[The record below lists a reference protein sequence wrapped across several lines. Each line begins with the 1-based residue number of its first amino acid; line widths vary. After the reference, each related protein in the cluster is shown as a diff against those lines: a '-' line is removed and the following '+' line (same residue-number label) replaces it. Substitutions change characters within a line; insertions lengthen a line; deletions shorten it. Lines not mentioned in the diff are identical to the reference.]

1 MIPLFSLRTAL
12 KKSNHQGMLVPLADH
27 YQNEY
32 VPKSAKR
39 LEWLTGFT
47 GSAGFAIVLQNTAA
61 LFVDGRYTLQAP
73 QEVDTTLFS
82 VVPVAEQSPQAWLA
96 EQAQNGDR
104 IAYDPWLH
112 TADNIKK
119 FTKALDNTR
128 VTLDAIERNP
138 IDALWIDQ
146 PPQPTTPIVLH
157 VQEYAGKSWQEK
169 LAESIALLH
178 KQHVEAVVLSNPA
191 SICWLLNIRA
201 NDVPHTPLSLG
212 YAIVHTTGNV
222 QLFTHPAKVSDAI
235 REHFGAAVTYAAE
248 QDILTALQQ
257 LSHTNIL
264 LDKTT
269 APSVFAGLLPAAIL
283 GDDPCTLPKAIKNET
298 EIAGT
303 RAAHK
308 RDGAALT
315 KFLQWLQTDAVVGS
329 VTEMECADK
338 LESFRRA
345 TNQLKDLSFPTI
357 AGSGGNGAIVHY
369 RATPKTN
376 RTLQQGDIF
385 LLDSGAQ
392 YLDGTTDVTRTVFIG
407 NGMPTREQQ
416 DRFTRVLKGH
426 IAIATAR
433 FPKGTTGAQLD
444 TLARIALWQA
454 GLDYDHGTG
463 HGVGSYSSVHEA
475 PIGISKRYTDVALVH
490 GMIVSNEPGYYKTGD
505 YGIRLEN
512 LVLVREDLPQ
522 PAGGER
528 HMLGFETLTLAPFD
542 ERLIAWDLLTAAE
555 TAWLAAYQA
564 QSLQNAL

>member
-1 MIPLFSLRTAL
+1 MTNFPLTLLRQVL
-12 KKSNHQGMLVPLADH
+12 ESQGIQGMLIPLADH

-32 VPKSAKR
+32 VPESAKR

-47 GSAGFAIVLQNTAA
+47 GSAGFAIVLHNKAA

-73 QEVDTTLFS
+73 QEVDENLFTI
-82 VVPVAEQSPQAWLA
+82 VPLSEQSPQSWL
-96 EQAQNGDR
+96 EENTQSGDV
-104 IAYDPWLH
+104 IVYDPWLH

-119 FTKALDNTR
+119 FSTALNNTG
-128 VTLDAIERNP
+128 VELVALESNP
-138 IDALWIDQ
+138 IDVIWADQ
-146 PPQPTTPIVLH
+146 PPQPATPIVLH
-157 VQEYAGKSWQEK
+157 PEEHAGKSWQEK
-169 LAESIALLH
+169 LVEIIATLH
-178 KQHVEAVVLSNPA
+178 KQNRESVVLSNPA

-222 QLFTHPAKVSDAI
+222 QMFTHPDKVSPSI
-235 REHFGAAVTYAAE
+235 KQHFGEAVTWAAE
-248 QDILTALQQ
+248 QDIIKALEQVA
-257 LSHTNIL
+257 STGIL

-269 APSVFAGLLPAAIL
+269 APSVFAGLLPDAIL

-298 EIAGT
+298 EITGT

-315 KFLQWLQTDAVVGS
+315 KFLHWLQTDAVVGS
-329 VTEMECADK
+329 VTEMDCADK

-357 AGSGGNGAIVHY
+357 AGSGENGAIVHY

-385 LLDSGAQ
+385 LVDSGAQ
-392 YLDGTTDVTRTVFIG
+392 YVDGTTDVTRTVFIG
-407 NGMPTREQQ
+407 NGTPTREQQ

-444 TLARIALWQA
+444 SLARMALWQA

-512 LVLVREDLPQ
+512 LVLVREDLEQ
-522 PAGGER
+522 PEGGER
-528 HMLGFETLTLAPFD
+528 LMLGFETLTLAPFD
-542 ERLIAWDLLTAAE
+542 ERLIAWELLSEAE
-555 TAWLAAYQA
+555 TAWLREYQA
-564 QSLQNAL
+564 QCA

>member
-1 MIPLFSLRTAL
+1 MTDLPLTLLRHSLKA
-12 KKSNHQGMLVPLADH
+12 HAFQGMLIPLADH

-32 VPKSAKR
+32 VPDSAKR

-47 GSAGFAIVLQNTAA
+47 GSAGFAIVLHNKAA

-73 QEVDTTLFS
+73 QEVDENLFTI
-82 VVPVAEQSPQAWLA
+82 VPLSEQSPQAWL
-96 EQAQNGDR
+96 EENTQSGDV
-104 IAYDPWLH
+104 IVYDPWLH
-112 TADNIKK
+112 TADTIKK
-119 FTKALDNTR
+119 FSTTLNNTGVKLVALDS
-128 VTLDAIERNP
+128 NP
-138 IDALWIDQ
+138 IDALWADQ
-146 PPQPTTPIVLH
+146 PPQPATPIVLH
-157 VQEYAGKSWQEK
+157 PEEYAGKSWQEK
-169 LAESIALLH
+169 LAEIIATLH
-178 KQHVEAVVLSNPA
+178 KQNRESVVLSNPA

-212 YAIVHTTGNV
+212 YAIVHTTGDV
-222 QLFTHPAKVSDAI
+222 QMFTHPAKVSPFI
-235 REHFGAAVTYAAE
+235 KQHFGEAVTWAVE
-248 QDILTALQQ
+248 QDIVKALEQVA
-257 LSHTNIL
+257 STGVL

-269 APSVFAGLLPAAIL
+269 APSVFAQMLPQAVL
-283 GDDPCTLPKAIKNET
+283 GDDPCTLPKAIKNKT
-298 EIAGT
+298 EIAGA

-315 KFLQWLQTDAVVGS
+315 KFLHWLQNETVVGS

-338 LESFRRA
+338 LESFRRV

-357 AGSGGNGAIVHY
+357 AGSGENGAIVHY

-385 LLDSGAQ
+385 LVDSGAQ
-392 YLDGTTDVTRTVFIG
+392 YVDGTTDVTRTVFIG
-407 NGMPTREQQ
+407 KGNPTPEQQ

-444 TLARIALWQA
+444 TLARMALWQA

-490 GMIVSNEPGYYKTGD
+490 GMIVSNEPGYYKTGE

-522 PAGGER
+522 PDGGER

-542 ERLIAWDLLTAAE
+542 ERLIAWDLLNEAE
-555 TAWLAAYQA
+555 KGWLAAYQA
-564 QSLQNAL
+564 CCT

>member
-1 MIPLFSLRTAL
+1 MTPLSSLRAIL
-12 KKSNHQGMLVPLADH
+12 KSNNHQGMLIPLADH

-32 VPKSAKR
+32 VPDSAKR

-47 GSAGFAIVLQNTAA
+47 GSAGFAIVLQDTAA

-73 QEVDTTLFS
+73 QEVDENLFTI
-82 VVPVAEQSPQAWLA
+82 VPIAEQSPQSWL
-96 EQAQNGDR
+96 EENIQSGDK
-104 IAYDPWLH
+104 IVYDPWLH
-112 TADNIKK
+112 TADTIKK
-119 FTKALDNTR
+119 FSTTLNNTGVELVALDS
-128 VTLDAIERNP
+128 NP
-138 IDALWIDQ
+138 IDALWADQ
-146 PPQPTTPIVLH
+146 PPQPATPIVLH
-157 VQEYAGKSWQEK
+157 PEEHAGKSWQKK
-169 LAESIALLH
+169 LAELIATLQ
-178 KQHVEAVVLSNPA
+178 KQNRESVVLSNPA

-212 YAIVHTTGNV
+212 YAIVHTTGDV
-222 QLFTHPAKVSDAI
+222 QMFTHPAKVSPFI
-235 REHFGAAVTYAAE
+235 KQYFGEAVTWAAE
-248 QDILTALQQ
+248 HEIVKALEQVA
-257 LSHTNIL
+257 STGIL

-269 APSVFAGLLPAAIL
+269 APSVFAQMLPQAVL

-298 EIAGT
+298 EIAGA

-308 RDGAALT
+308 RDGVALT
-315 KFLQWLQTDAVVGS
+315 KFLHWLQNEAVVGS

-357 AGSGGNGAIVHY
+357 AGSGENGAIVHY

-385 LLDSGAQ
+385 LVDSGAQ
-392 YLDGTTDVTRTVFIG
+392 YVDGTTDVTRTVFIG
-407 NGMPTREQQ
+407 NGTPTREQQ

-522 PAGGER
+522 PDGGER

-542 ERLIAWDLLTAAE
+542 ERLIAFDLLGEAE
-555 TAWLAAYQA
+555 TAWLREYQA
-564 QSLQNAL
+564 RCR